1 MFDFTNSASD
11 ASSRRRSSNWVALTK
26 DSFNPP
32 MIALSTVA
40 PTGMAPELAGSLLR
54 TAAEATRVSLTASPA
69 GASGAAAREL
79 DPEATVPS
87 GTVTS
92 GGVTPAA
99 ADSVTIR
106 DGSAVGSTSMSAAK
120 IPNNQKRNT
129 TATNVSTKKNT
140 EELSPTA

>member
-32 MIALSTVA
+32 MIALSTGA
-40 PTGMAPELAGSLLR
+40 PTGMAPELVG
-54 TAAEATRVSLTASPA
+54 PA
-69 GASGAAAREL
+69 GASGAAAREPDL
-79 DPEATVPS
+79 EAAVPS

-99 ADSVTIR
+99 ADSVAIR
-106 DGSAVGSTSMSAAK
+106 DGSTVGSTSMSA
-120 IPNNQKRNT
+120 
-129 TATNVSTKKNT
+129 
-140 EELSPTA
+140 